1 MPAALDVLT
10 NVRDILGEGP
20 VYDPASGVLYRID
33 ITGRAV
39 RALDLTTGMSREW
52 PLPLEPGSLAL
63 RARGGAVAALEDG
76 LWALDLE
83 TGALEQLAD
92 VTGGDERVALNDGR
106 CDAGGAYWVGSYA
119 RDERDPIGG
128 VFRIG
133 TDRTVT
139 QVAAGVTVGNG
150 LDWSPDGATLYFTD
164 SVGTI
169 TAFDMEDGLPVR
181 PRIFARDDDCSPDG
195 LVVDAEGGVW
205 STKWDG
211 WRIVRYTPDGRVD
224 RVVELPVQRPT
235 AAVFG
240 GGGLDTLFV
249 TSATY
254 GLTDSDLTGQPL
266 AGLVLALDPR
276 VRGRPPTTFGG

>member
-1 MPAALDVLT
+1 MPVAFDVLT

-39 RALDLTTGMSREW
+39 RALDLTTGSTREW
-52 PLPLEPGSLAL
+52 SLPLEPGSLAL
-63 RARGGAVAALEDG
+63 RAQGGAVVALEDG
-76 LWALDLE
+76 LWSLDLE
-83 TGALEQLAD
+83 TRAVEQLAD

-106 CDAGGAYWVGSYA
+106 CDMAGAYWVGSYA
-119 RDERDPIGG
+119 RNERDAIGG

-133 TDRTVT
+133 TDRSVT

-164 SVGTI
+164 SAGTI
-169 TAFDMEDGLPVR
+169 TAFDMEEGLPVR
-181 PRIFARDDDCSPDG
+181 PRLFARDDDCSPDG

-205 STKWDG
+205 SAKWDG

-235 AAVFG
+235 AAAFG
-240 GGGLDTLFV
+240 GAGLDTLFV

-254 GLTDSDLTGQPL
+254 GLTDGDLAGQPL
-266 AGLVLALDPR
+266 AGLVLAFDPG